1 MIDLAKLR
9 AVPPFADL
17 SDERLRW
24 LGEHLTEVDVKAGD
38 VLRLE
43 GDTKPVFFIV
53 LEGEC
58 QATKFSGAKQ
68 IPTNRF
74 IAPSF
79 FGGASLLA
87 GTPSPGTVVAATD
100 GHLALLPERGFKE
113 LLLASEAFSRAI
125 FRSSLDRLSTLEATV
140 RNREKLAALG
150 TLAAGLAHELNN
162 PAAAV
167 ARTADCAVET
177 LAMLKNAAV
186 ALSLSTVPPDAMS
199 ALDSLGAR
207 KGQGNGPAAN
217 ALQQSEA
224 EDALLD
230 WLAKLGIAR
239 PWLMAPSLAR
249 IGVGPADLEPLAAR
263 LNEEQF
269 AAGIQWLA
277 ATLELRSLVEETRRG
292 AVRISEIV
300 KAMKSYSYMDQ
311 APQQAVDLHDGIEDT
326 LTIMHHWLK
335 HGVTVRR
342 EYDRSLPNLVVYGS
356 ELNQVWTN
364 LIDNAIDAMEGKG
377 EIVIRTGRDAN
388 DAVVEITDNGPG
400 IAPEVMPHLFEP
412 FFTTKPLG
420 EGTGLGLDISYQTVV
435 QRHGGEIRVDS
446 RPGRTTFQ
454 VRLPLAPR
462 GAASR

>member
-1 MIDLAKLR
+1 
-9 AVPPFADL
+9 
-17 SDERLRW
+17 
-24 LGEHLTEVDVKAGD
+24 
-38 VLRLE
+38 
-43 GDTKPVFFIV
+43 
-53 LEGEC
+53 
-58 QATKFSGAKQ
+58 
-68 IPTNRF
+68 
-74 IAPSF
+74 
-79 FGGASLLA
+79 
-87 GTPSPGTVVAATD
+87 
-100 GHLALLPERGFKE
+100 
-113 LLLASEAFSRAI
+113 
-125 FRSSLDRLSTLEATV
+125 
-140 RNREKLAALG
+140 
-150 TLAAGLAHELNN
+150 
-162 PAAAV
+162 
-167 ARTADCAVET
+167 
-177 LAMLKNAAV
+177 
-186 ALSLSTVPPDAMS
+186 MS
-199 ALDSLGAR
+199 ALDSLGAG
-207 KGQGNGPAAN
+207 KGPGHGPAGD

-230 WLAKLGIAR
+230 WLAKLGIER

-249 IGVGPADLEPLAAR
+249 IGIGRADLEPLAAR

-269 AAGIQWLA
+269 AAGIRWLA

-311 APQQAVDLHDGIEDT
+311 APQQAVDLHGGIDDT
-326 LTIMHHWLK
+326 LTIMHHRLK

-388 DAVVEITDNGPG
+388 DAVIEVTDNGPG

-435 QRHGGEIRVDS
+435 QRHGGEIRVES

-454 VRLPLAPR
+454 VRLPLKPR
-462 GAASR
+462 GAASK

>member
-9 AVPPFADL
+9 AVPPFAEL
-17 SDERLRW
+17 SDERLQW
-24 LGEHLTEVDVKAGD
+24 LGDHLAEIHVKAGD
-38 VLRLE
+38 VLRRE
-43 GDTKPVFFIV
+43 GDTNPVFFVV

-79 FGGASLLA
+79 FGGAALLA
-87 GTPSPGTVVAATD
+87 GTPAPGTVVAATPC
-100 GHLALLPERGFKE
+100 HMALLPERAFKE
-113 LLLASEAFSRAI
+113 LLLSSEAFSRAI
-125 FRSSLDRLSTLEATV
+125 FRTSLDRLTTLEATV

-177 LAMLKNAAV
+177 LAMLNNAAV
-186 ALSLSTVPPDAMS
+186 ALSRSTIPPDAMS
-199 ALDSLGAR
+199 ALDSLGAS
-207 KGQGNGPAAN
+207 KGPAHGPAGD

-230 WLAKLGIAR
+230 WLAKFGIAR

-249 IGVGPADLEPLAAR
+249 TGIRPADLEPLVTR

-311 APQQAVDLHDGIEDT
+311 APQQAVDLHGGIEDT
-326 LTIMHHWLK
+326 LTIMQHRLK

-342 EYDRSLPNLVVYGS
+342 EYDRSLPKLVVYGS

-388 DAVVEITDNGPG
+388 DAVIEITDNGSG

-435 QRHGGEIRVDS
+435 QRHSGEIRVDS

-462 GAASR
+462 GSVSK